1 MDLCIFCHGFGR
13 EGRRRVVRRRPDI
26 ATGGSIQ
33 VGSSLK
39 KSSPALLCLALVAS
53 LAVSVPLALALGANP
68 TRAEYVAA
76 AEPICKSNSEANS
89 KILKGVKEQVKQ
101 DELAAAGRR
110 FIRASAALGST
121 VGQLAKLPQPAEDAA
136 KLTKWIGYLKKEKT
150 YLQQIGQALGAKDK
164 FHAQKL
170 AVQLNR
176 NNNKANNTVISF
188 GFHECRIESSR
199 FL

>member
-1 MDLCIFCHGFGR
+1 
-13 EGRRRVVRRRPDI
+13 
-26 ATGGSIQ
+26 

-39 KSSPALLCLALVAS
+39 KSSPALLCLALAVT
-53 LAVSVPLALALGANP
+53 LLVSVPVALALGTDP
-68 TRAEYVAA
+68 TREEYVAA

-89 KILKGVKEQVKQ
+89 RILKGVKEQVKQ
-101 DELAAAGRR
+101 GKLGPAGRR
-110 FIRASAALGST
+110 FVRASSALGKT
-121 VGQLAKLPQPAEDAA
+121 VGQLAKLPQPTEDAT
-136 KLTKWIGYLKKEKT
+136 KLTKWIGYLKQEKT
-150 YLQQIGQALGAKDK
+150 YLQQIGQALKAADK

-188 GFHECRIESSR
+188 NFHECRIESSR